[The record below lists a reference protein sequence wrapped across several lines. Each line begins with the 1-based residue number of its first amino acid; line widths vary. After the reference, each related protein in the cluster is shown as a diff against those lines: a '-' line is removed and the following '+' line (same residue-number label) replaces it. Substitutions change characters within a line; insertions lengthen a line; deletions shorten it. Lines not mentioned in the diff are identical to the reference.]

1 MRAPDT
7 DSQLPVLRLWLR
19 LLACTNLIE
28 GSLGQSLR
36 QRFGSTLP
44 RFDLLSQLH
53 RHPEGLLM
61 SELSRQ
67 LMVTGGN
74 VTGLADSLQSE
85 GLIRRESVEGDRR
98 ATRLRLTDK
107 GKARFE
113 EMAAEHEGWVSDMFS
128 ALNPSERQG
137 LHELLGKLK
146 QGLSESLSDRS

>member
-1 MRAPDT
+1 MSTTDT

-19 LLACTNLIE
+19 LLACTNLVE

-44 RFDLLSQLH
+44 RFDLLSQLQ
-53 RHPEGLLM
+53 RQPEGLLM
-61 SELSRQ
+61 SELSRR

-85 GLIRRESVEGDRR
+85 GLIRREAVEGDRR
-98 ATRLRLTDK
+98 ATRLRLTVK
-107 GKARFE
+107 GKTRFE

-128 ALNPSERQG
+128 ALTPSERQH

-146 QGLSESLSDRS
+146 QGLSESVSVRS